1 MLPKNRLALPARS
14 QLGQLT
20 NADDQPA
27 TSQARQV
34 WNQLSA
40 SHVGEQVPGGL
51 LGASCRLVAFSRAV
65 GFEEVSA
72 MTFCKF
78 YAIFCKVTFKVAPQS
93 DPRFGPPNHPP
104 DHDFFTILITIH
116 TISSPSLHFW
126 RRNVFNKT
134 ICVPKFAILEIRW
147 HSRRRWPRPDE
158 TQILEVDWGSP
169 CRLVAFFNAFCF
181 EEVSAVTFLQMLINF
196 LRNDLQSGPQS
207 NPQFGPPDH
216 PSDHPSDHSPKNKTA
231 ETSSKQKCTEKYN
244 KSAWSPQPTSKM
256 RVSSTRNYRFHKCHQ
271 TSKIV
276 NLAPKAGFLHIHESL
291 RQAYDYG
298 MVLEAHGSVYI
309 LVYIY

>member
-1 MLPKNRLALPARS
+1 MQTCCIFQCILFRR
-14 QLGQLT
+14 GFC
-20 NADDQPA
+20 DDFLQ
-27 TSQARQV
+27 
-34 WNQLSA
+34 
-40 SHVGEQVPGGL
+40 
-51 LGASCRLVAFSRAV
+51 
-65 GFEEVSA
+65 
-72 MTFCKF
+72 
-78 YAIFCKVTFKVAPQS
+78 
-93 DPRFGPPNHPP
+93 
-104 DHDFFTILITIH
+104 ILIN
-116 TISSPSLHFW
+116 L
-126 RRNVFNKT
+126 
-134 ICVPKFAILEIRW
+134 
-147 HSRRRWPRPDE
+147 
-158 TQILEVDWGSP
+158 
-169 CRLVAFFNAFCF
+169 
-181 EEVSAVTFLQMLINF
+181 LQKDLQ
-196 LRNDLQSGPQS
+196 RDLQSH
-207 NPQFGPPDH
+207 PQFGPPDH